1 MQLSLHT
8 DHAVKFLICMTR
20 YSSRSASVQDISGRC
35 GLSAQEVAGVLHDL
49 DRCGLIER
57 STAGDGL
64 LRLRKDP
71 ARVRVGDVIRC
82 IEAARPATRQAGA
95 FAQMFD
101 MAHAAFMEAL
111 NDYSLSD
118 IAHLSGGEVARTG
131 FPTGAFGV
139 SVMVPG

>member
-1 MQLSLHT
+1 
-8 DHAVKFLICMTR
+8 MTR
-20 YSSRSASVQDISGRC
+20 HSSAPAYAQDISGRC
-35 GLSAQEVAGVLHDL
+35 GLSEQEAAGVLHDL

-57 STAGDGL
+57 CAGDGL

-71 ARVRVGDVIRC
+71 ARVRVGDIVRC
-82 IEAARPATRQAGA
+82 IEAARPAARQPGA

-118 IAHLSGGEVARTG
+118 IARLSGGEAGTSG
-131 FPTGAFGV
+131 FAKGVHGV